1 MFYGLSFVSATNQ
14 LVVTGN
20 QEGHRGLRKGVP
32 RQLHGKVRPQRVG
45 GEVQSEE
52 LVKIVIVKEDAFVDL
67 GNGYCMFIG
76 TKAEVEHATP
86 TEVAHMIHEALAYNE
101 YKSIPREG
109 ERVH

>member
-1 MFYGLSFVSATNQ
+1 MSFVSATNQ

-76 TKAEVEHATP
+76 TKAEVDQADATRIG
-86 TEVAHMIHEALAYNE
+86 EMIKEAVVYAQWR
-101 YKSIPREG
+101 SIVSSRSMTL
-109 ERVH
+109 H